1 MMLSYLINLVNMPID
16 LYKIQ
21 RKLEQPRKRKA
32 KKKSPGFAA
41 QKKALEATG
50 YMARSKN
57 KK

>member
-1 MMLSYLINLVNMPID
+1 MSVD

-21 RKLEQPRKRKA
+21 TKLEQPRK
-32 KKKSPGFAA
+32 KKVQKRAPGFAA

-50 YMARSKN
+50 YMTKSRKL